1 MCIRDRV
8 YSVRPKPGAPVSTP
22 LRWEELTPEVRPRDF
37 GMKEALQRIEEHG
50 DLYAPVLENP
60 RPLAP
65 AAKKLERLGSD
76 S

>member
-1 MCIRDRV
+1 MEQ
-8 YSVRPKPGAPVSTP
+8 A
-22 LRWEELTPEVRPRDF
+22 LR
-37 GMKEALQRIEEHG
+37 RIEEHG

>member
-1 MCIRDRV
+1 MKCCIK
-8 YSVRPKPGAPVSTP
+8 YSNL
-22 LRWEELTPEVRPRDF
+22 LRFREDF
-37 GMKEALQRIEEHG
+37 LG
-50 DLYAPVLENP
+50 DLYAQVLEDP